1 MQPCAVET
9 TSERFRNRT
18 MSEGG
23 RDLRAVLDRPDATA
37 LLPKILA
44 RATPVGQLYALLGL
58 RLRDRPAYEQ
68 ALPALEIA
76 LSLTRYNST
85 VI

>member
-1 MQPCAVET
+1 
-9 TSERFRNRT
+9 
-18 MSEGG
+18 MSEGE
-23 RDLRAVLDRPDATA
+23 RDLRAVLDRRDATA

-68 ALPALEIA
+68 GIASIGTRLVFDEI
-76 LSLTRYNST
+76 
-85 VI
+85 